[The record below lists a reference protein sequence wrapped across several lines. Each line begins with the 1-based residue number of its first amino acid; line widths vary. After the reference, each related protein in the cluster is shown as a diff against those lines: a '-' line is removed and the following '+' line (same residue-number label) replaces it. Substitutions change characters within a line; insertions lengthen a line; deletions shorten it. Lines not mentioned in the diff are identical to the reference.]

1 MTKTKNK
8 KIETVNTQLINKKN
22 NNFIIYSIFFI
33 FTFLLYGNSLTND
46 YALDDSIVI
55 VNNSFTQKGFDGIKD
70 ILTHDT
76 FTGFFGKDKK
86 LVAGGRYRP
95 FSLVT
100 FAVENQFFGKNP
112 HISHFINVLLYAII
126 AVLIYVILSE
136 LLIKYK
142 NNKWYFSIPFITT
155 LLFIAHPIHTEV
167 VANIKGRD
175 EIMALLFSL
184 LALYF
189 TIKYYEH
196 NKSINLIYSFI
207 SLFFALMSKE
217 NSITF
222 VLIIPL
228 TIYFFTDKK
237 VKKILV
243 SVIPLII
250 ASVFFLL
257 IRYLVI
263 GNSLTKAPTELM
275 NNPFLHASFAE
286 KYATISYTLGLYIKL
301 LIFPHPLTFDYYP
314 KQIPIINW
322 YNIKAIIPFVFYIFI
337 LIYSFLKIKSK
348 NIVSYSILYF
358 LITFSIVSNIV
369 FSVGTFM
376 NERFMFMPSI
386 AFCLLTA
393 YFLFYLLPKYFSNK
407 KLYAKF
413 SPLLLIVILSLYSF
427 KTIDRNKA
435 WKNDFTLFTTDV
447 KTSTNSA
454 KSNCSAGGKLIE
466 KAQKTKDKKQR
477 DEYLKLA
484 IKYLKK
490 SIKIYP
496 NYNDAL
502 LLLGN
507 AYFEYNKNYDKI
519 IYYYKQ
525 ILNRNPNYEN
535 VYNNISLI
543 FSKLKDV
550 DYKIKVYKE
559 LYKINP
565 NRYDINYN
573 LGLLY
578 GRYKKNYIKALHYLQ
593 RAIKINPNN
602 AQSYKDMG
610 VLYGLLHEFKKSAE
624 VLQIAVKLD
633 KNDPQVFYNLG
644 ITYRALG
651 DTKKSDKYF
660 EKAKK
665 FKKVK

>member
-1 MTKTKNK
+1 MTKTKKNIKSTDCKLIFKNK
-8 KIETVNTQLINKKN
+8 
-22 NNFIIYSIFFI
+22 NFIIYSILFFLS
-33 FTFLLYGNSLTND
+33 FLLYANTFNHS
-46 YALDDSIVI
+46 YALDDAIVI
-55 VNNSFTQKGFDGIKD
+55 ADNRFTQKGFAGVKD
-70 ILTHDT
+70 ILTHDS

-95 FSLVT
+95 LSIVT
-100 FAVENQFFGKNP
+100 FAVEHQFFGKNP
-112 HISHFINVLLYAII
+112 HISHFINVLLYALIG
-126 AVLIYVILSE
+126 VLIYVILSN
-136 LLIKYK
+136 LLTKYQ
-142 NNKWYFSIPFITT
+142 NKKWCFSIPFLTA

-189 TIKYYEH
+189 IIKYFAK
-196 NKSINLIYSFI
+196 NKSRTLFYSFL
-207 SLFFALMSKE
+207 SLFLALMSKE

-237 VKKILV
+237 FKKIAL
-243 SVIPLII
+243 SIIPLIL
-250 ASVFFLL
+250 ASGLFLIIRHL
-257 IRYLVI
+257 II
-263 GNSLTKAPTELM
+263 GNSLSKAPTELM
-275 NNPFLHASFAE
+275 NNPFLHATFAE

-322 YNIKAIIPFVFYIFI
+322 IDLRAIIPFVFYSFI
-337 LIYSFLKIKSK
+337 LIYSLFKIKSK
-348 NIVSYSILYF
+348 NIIAYTILYF
-358 LITFSIVSNIV
+358 LIAFSIVSNI
-369 FSVGTFM
+369 FFPVGTFM

-386 AFCLLTA
+386 GFCLIMV
-393 YFLFYLLPKYFSNK
+393 YFLFYIIPKHINNK
-407 KLYAKF
+407 KFIAIF
-413 SPLLLIVILSLYSF
+413 SPLLLVVILSLYSF

-435 WKNDFTLFTTDV
+435 WKNDFVLFTTDV

-466 KAQKTKDKKQR
+466 KAQKTSDKKTR
-477 DEYLKLA
+477 DEYLKLS
-484 IKYLKK
+484 IKYLQK
-490 SIKIYP
+490 SIEIYP

-507 AYFEYNKNYDKI
+507 AYFEYNKDYDKI
-519 IYYYKQ
+519 IYYYKR
-525 ILNRNPNYEN
+525 ILKRNPNYEN

-543 FSKLKDV
+543 FNKLDSA
-550 DYKIKVYKE
+550 DYKIKLYNE

-573 LGLLY
+573 LALLY
-578 GRYKKNYIKALHYLQ
+578 GRYKNDFTKAIKYFQ
-593 RAIKINPNN
+593 RAVKIKPRK
-602 AQSYKDMG
+602 AEAYKDLG
-610 VLYGLLHEFKKSAE
+610 VVYGMLHEFKKSAQI
-624 VLQIAVKLD
+624 LQIAAKLD
-633 KNDPQVFYNLG
+633 KNDPQVLINLG

-651 DTKKSDKYF
+651 DTNKANKYF
-660 EKAKK
+660 EQAKQL
-665 FKKVK
+665 KK

>member
-8 KIETVNTQLINKKN
+8 KIETVSNQLINKKSN
-22 NNFIIYSIFFI
+22 NLIIYFIFFI

-46 YALDDSIVI
+46 YALDDTIVI
-55 VNNSFTQKGFDGIKD
+55 VENSFTKKGFDGIKD

-95 FSLVT
+95 LSLVT
-100 FAVENQFFGKNP
+100 FAVEYQIFGKNP

-142 NNKWYFSIPFITT
+142 NDKWYLSIPFITT

-189 TIKYYEH
+189 IIKYYKH
-196 NKSINLIYSFI
+196 NKSRNLFYSFI

-228 TIYFFTDKK
+228 TIYFFTEKK
-237 VKKILV
+237 VKKIFV
-243 SVIPLII
+243 SIIPLVL
-250 ASVFFLL
+250 ASAFFLL

-322 YNIKAIIPFVFYIFI
+322 YNIKAIIPLVFYIFI

-369 FSVGTFM
+369 FPVGTFM

-393 YFLFYLLPKYFSNK
+393 YFLFYLFPKYISNNK
-407 KLYAKF
+407 FAAKF
-413 SPLLLIVILSLYSF
+413 SPLLLIVILFLYSF

-466 KAQKTKDKKQR
+466 KAQKTTDKKVR
-477 DEYLKLA
+477 DEYLKLS
-484 IKYLKK
+484 IKYLQK

-507 AYFEYNKNYDKI
+507 AYFEYNKDYDKI
-519 IYYYKQ
+519 IYYYKK

-543 FSKLKDV
+543 FSKLNDV
-550 DYKIKVYKE
+550 DYKIKVYEE

-578 GRYKKNYIKALHYLQ
+578 GRYKKKYIKALPYLQ
-593 RAIKINPNN
+593 RAIKIKPDNV
-602 AQSYKDMG
+602 QSYKDLG
-610 VLYGLLHEFKKSAE
+610 VLYGLLHEFKKSAK

-651 DTKKSDKYF
+651 DTEKADKYF
-660 EKAKK
+660 EKAKE
-665 FKKVK
+665 FNKVK